1 MSTKFY
7 TLAAMI
13 DAVVHDVSS
22 EVTAH
27 PAEHGLILE
36 PNFAWQA
43 DESHVH
49 HSLTIDCGKP
59 VTVNA
64 LVWIHRHNEID
75 LPSPLSPWPYESP
88 SPSPSPSPYPTGVYA
103 DVWYSNDD
111 SVYTHAMLTVDPG
124 LSDTLLKISEF
135 TVNSAQRYW
144 RIVLSGVVPPNYY
157 AAADLRTSALWL
169 ARKYEIEA
177 GPAFP
182 MDETMI
188 YPKEVYYMPFGELA
202 VLGYSE
208 NEYIKFTRTYT
219 VGDTD
224 YATLMDML
232 AETNGGETILAM
244 QERDNSPMLV
254 RIESAVSIEKFAI
267 GWRTVTVTFTTIP
280 IVGRDELY

>member
-22 EVTAH
+22 QVAAH
-27 PAEHGLILE
+27 PAEHALILE

-43 DESHVH
+43 DGIDEQHD
-49 HSLTIDCGKP
+49 LTIDCGKP
-59 VTVNA
+59 VEADA
-64 LVWIHRHNEID
+64 LVWIHRHNEVE
-75 LPSPLSPWPYESP
+75 LPSPVSPWPYP

-111 SVYTHAMLTVDPG
+111 WAYTHAMLIVDPG
-124 LSDTLLKISEF
+124 LSDTLLKVSEF
-135 TVNSAQRYW
+135 MVDSAQRYW
-144 RIVLSGVVPPNYY
+144 KIVLSGVVPPDYY
-157 AAADLRTSALWL
+157 APDELRTSALWL

-182 MDETMI
+182 MDETTI
-188 YPKEVYYMPFGELA
+188 YPKETHNMPYGELA
-202 VLGYSE
+202 SLGYSE
-208 NEYIKFTRTYT
+208 NKHVKFTRIYT
-219 VGDTD
+219 VNDAD

-244 QERDNSPMLV
+244 QERDNDPMLV
-254 RIESAVSIEKFAI
+254 RIESAISVEKFAI
-267 GWRTVTVTFTTIP
+267 GWRTVTLSFTTIP